1 MSEIKTI
8 GCDNGHFGI
17 KVYAGLDH
25 KHSITSRCRIGGSSQ
40 TEFGSN
46 GQDSSEMVFSTE
58 DELYTTGSLQSEI
71 TTFADYPLS
80 PINRVLVNS
89 CLHQADF
96 IKSPEFRKLDLVL
109 GLPYAQFYSKKSKT
123 GRNEDLI
130 SGMENNILVPVKN
143 LTSDKCQFNI
153 ESCMTV
159 PEGMAAWF
167 SYIVKE
173 EYSNGKVKPVFDE
186 LKGQQT
192 TVFID
197 IGGGTTEV
205 VTVSDKMIQKDYS
218 GTIGQG
224 SHRITE
230 DLRRYIYEQ
239 TDVSSI
245 SERKIHQSL
254 ATKKIVI
261 DGQVHDL
268 TQAIQSFKNKL
279 VHKINSFTDSLLRD
293 IKGDIDAKI
302 LVGGT
307 SLDLQD
313 ELMHWKGVTLSEDPL
328 YENAKGM
335 YLFKKYLA

>member
-1 MSEIKTI
+1 MSNNETI

-17 KVYAGLDH
+17 KIYAGLNK
-25 KHSITSRCRIGGSSQ
+25 KHSINSRCRIGGSSQ

-46 GQDSSEMVFSTE
+46 GADSSELVFSTE
-58 DELYTTGSLQSEI
+58 NQLYTTGSLQSEI
-71 TTFADYPLS
+71 TTFDDYPLS

-96 IKSPEFRKLDLVL
+96 TNSPEYRDLDLVL
-109 GLPYAQFYSKKSKT
+109 GLPYAQFYSKKHSSGK
-123 GRNEDLI
+123 NEELI
-130 SGMENNILVPVKN
+130 AGMENNILVPVEN
-143 LTSDKCQFNI
+143 IASGEHQFSI
-153 ESCMTV
+153 KSCTTV

-173 EYSNGKVKPVFDE
+173 EIVGGKARPVFDE
-186 LKGQQT
+186 LRGQQT

-205 VTVSDKMIQKDYS
+205 VTISEKMIQKDYS
-218 GTIGQG
+218 GTIAQG

-230 DLRRYIYEQ
+230 DLRRYIYEE

-245 SERKIHQSL
+245 SARKIHQAL
-254 ATKKIVI
+254 MTKFIII
-261 DGQVHDL
+261 DGVKLDL
-268 TQAIQSFKNKL
+268 TVPIKNFQNKL
-279 VHKINSFTDSLLRD
+279 IHKINSFTDSLLRD
-293 IKGDIDAKI
+293 IKGDIDSKI

-307 SLDLQD
+307 SIDLKE
-313 ELMHWKGVTLSEDPL
+313 ELLGWKGVVLSEDPL